1 MCNAY
6 KITAAQ
12 AVVVDNE
19 IFQEVKLT
27 SKKTTCKL
35 TGHMMI

>member
-19 IFQEVKLT
+19 IFQEVKLHN
-27 SKKTTCKL
+27 KQENY
-35 TGHMMI
+35 M